1 MISRIDHV
9 SIAVRDY
16 EKAYHFFVD
25 VLGAIPGAEGEDAG
39 IKYLWRVFSLGDLSR
54 IELLKMTAEGSFLKG
69 FLAKREGGVH
79 HITLETPDIAKCIRH
94 LDTHSIPYFGYR
106 ERSDPNG
113 DNYKELFIHP
123 RNAFGVLIQ
132 IAEMNPARYLNSDVK
147 LPEGSRWRIE
157 KTASGSR
164 LTLSH
169 PGGGNVMLEMSCDEM
184 KHLASMLQEALD

>member
-132 IAEMNPARYLNSDVK
+132 IAEMNPAKYLNSDVK
-147 LPEGSRWRIE
+147 LPEGNRWKIE